1 MRSLAPAVAALIL
14 LAAPAPATLAAQPA
28 PAPVAQPSPVEPSPT
43 PVPPVPSAAPI
54 PPPAPSPA
62 ASPTASPAPTATPT
76 DSPFHYV
83 VTPPAPAPGQP
94 VILEIDL
101 LDSTIHAGQP
111 YSVRVKTSLDVTA
124 INVSAMGQ
132 TYGMQA
138 ARPGLY
144 ASDGQVPAGVPFFML
159 GRNYTVTVTAIA
171 PGGKSTTVEL
181 SLRLDR

>member
-1 MRSLAPAVAALIL
+1 MRSLALAVAAFIL
-14 LAAPAPATLAAQPA
+14 LAALAPATLAAQPV
-28 PAPVAQPSPVEPSPT
+28 PAAQPAPVEPSAT
-43 PVPPVPSAAPI
+43 PVPAVPSAAPI
-54 PPPAPSPA
+54 PPPPPPSPA
-62 ASPTASPAPTATPT
+62 PTPTASPAPSATPS

-83 VTPPAPAPGQP
+83 VTPPAPGPGQP

-111 YSVRVKTSLDVTA
+111 YSVRVRTSLDVTG
-124 INVSAMGQ
+124 INVSALGQ
-132 TYGMQA
+132 TYGMQL

-159 GRNYTVTVTAIA
+159 GRNYTVTVTALA

>member
-1 MRSLAPAVAALIL
+1 MRSLAPAVAALVL
-14 LAAPAPATLAAQPA
+14 LTLSAPATLAAQPA
-28 PAPVAQPSPVEPSPT
+28 PAPAAEPTPVAPSPT
-43 PVPPVPSAAPI
+43 PVPAQPAAAPI
-54 PPPAPSPA
+54 PSPPSPSPVPSPVPA
-62 ASPTASPAPTATPT
+62 ASPS
-76 DSPFHYV
+76 DSPYHYV

-111 YSVRVKTSLDVTA
+111 YSVRVKTSPDVTG

-159 GRNYTVTVTAIA
+159 GRNYTVTVTALA